1 MIDKIMEEIF
11 TGVVTVLNDGH
22 SGVAPYKNYDE
33 IRTILEKH
41 LGLLESKMEPLGEV
55 QWQDGAY
62 TFLGFIRDD
71 MSPSDVRTVQDFI
84 KKSILRGKE

>member
-1 MIDKIMEEIF
+1 MIDKVMEEIF

-55 QWQDGAY
+55 LRTIAAREDACSCRDRMDGEECDWC
-62 TFLGFIRDD
+62 LCVK
-71 MSPSDVRTVQDFI
+71 SL
-84 KKSILRGKE
+84 SILRKE